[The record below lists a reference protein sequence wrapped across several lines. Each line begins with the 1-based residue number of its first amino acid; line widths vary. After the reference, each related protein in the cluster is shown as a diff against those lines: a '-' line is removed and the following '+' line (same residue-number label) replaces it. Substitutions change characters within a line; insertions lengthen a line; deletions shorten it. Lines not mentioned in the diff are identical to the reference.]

1 MYVLDQLSVAPNR
14 RLWTLVDTTTNLP
27 LLFPL
32 LFLIDRLASR
42 SESTQ
47 SSTLQAL
54 KFFYE
59 YWYQKHDVTFC
70 LSFQLSGYNPSIAVS
85 ELEAFLHYL
94 ESGKLM
100 LPTLGYAVISKHNTN
115 INHVHAVCRFINYL
129 INTYVSPRIWMAP
142 QKSFLVMLYNYPSV
156 CRPIVLI
163 FDPASKSIH
172 TNILIAL
179 QQTWSGDFMR
189 LLDQNRLSSQ
199 ILLIPSLLEKFNSEI
214 I

>member
-1 MYVLDQLSVAPNR
+1 MSTGIKNMMSLSVWASNCLDTIL
-14 RLWTLVDTTTNLP
+14 RLRLVSLKH
-27 LLFPL
+27 F
-32 LFLIDRLASR
+32 FLSWIRKAYV
-42 SESTQ
+42 
-47 SSTLQAL
+47 A
-54 KFFYE
+54 Y
-59 YWYQKHDVTFC
+59 
-70 LSFQLSGYNPSIAVS
+70 
-85 ELEAFLHYL
+85 
-94 ESGKLM
+94 
-100 LPTLGYAVISKHNTN
+100 LGYAVISKHNTN

-129 INTYVSPRIWMAP
+129 INTYVSPRYMDGTPKELSRYAL
-142 QKSFLVMLYNYPSV
+142 QLSSV